1 VPRPPKTSSA
11 AAPAKKA
18 AAGGRARGKKASK
31 AVPSTDAERAAKAAG
46 QSGAAEDADESEHE
60 HEEGAVH
67 ADGDGDED
75 VAVAADEDVLAEP
88 RDSDVEVGVADAD
101 ADGDG
106 DHHSVPLSRDLAR
119 SVGSSMERLDPMAA
133 YLREI
138 QRHPLLTPEET
149 HELASKFIATQD
161 PALAARLV
169 TANLRLVVKI
179 AYEYRRAYKN
189 IMDLVQE
196 GNIGLMQAVK
206 RYDPYRGVKL
216 SSYAAWWIRAYIL
229 RFILNN
235 WRLVKLGTTQAQRKL
250 FFNLRKK
257 RSELQ
262 AMGIDPTNEEIAK
275 QLNVPESDV
284 AEMDVRLAQ
293 SEKSLD
299 APVGDADGR
308 SIAKVDMMPSV
319 GAGPEAQMADN
330 ELQALVKDKLAEFRN
345 TLIGK
350 DKDLAIFDLRLVADD
365 PLTLQDLG
373 DKFGISR
380 ERVRQ
385 LEQRLLGRLRD
396 YLKREMGDAT
406 DSL

>member
-1 VPRPPKTSSA
+1 MVDRQTIVPRTTKPRKKKGEAPPTAPESEAKAEA
-11 AAPAKKA
+11 AD
-18 AAGGRARGKKASK
+18 
-31 AVPSTDAERAAKAAG
+31 DAEPEERDSRDSEPVSLAG
-46 QSGAAEDADESEHE
+46 DAV
-60 HEEGAVH
+60 EGAVV
-67 ADGDGDED
+67 ADTDE
-75 VAVAADEDVLAEP
+75 EAEP
-88 RDSDVEVGVADAD
+88 EEEREETEERESDSDV
-101 ADGDG
+101 
-106 DHHSVPLSRDLAR
+106 HSGPLSRPMT
-119 SVGSSMERLDPMAA
+119 GTSMERLDPMAA

-149 HELASKFIATQD
+149 GELAKKFIETQD
-161 PALAARLV
+161 PAIAARLV

-257 RSELQ
+257 RAELQ
-262 AMGIDPTNEEIAK
+262 AMGIDPSNEEIAK
-275 QLNVPESDV
+275 ALQVPESDV

-308 SIAKVDMMPSV
+308 AIAKVDMMPAI
-319 GAGPEAQMADN
+319 GLGPEAMMADE
-330 ELQALVKDKLAEFRN
+330 ELQALVKDKLAEFRK
-345 TLIGK
+345 TLAGK

-373 DKFGISR
+373 DRFGISR

-396 YLKREMGDAT
+396 YLKREMGDVT
-406 DSL
+406 ESL

>member
-1 VPRPPKTSSA
+1 VPRSPKTSTA
-11 AAPAKKA
+11 GAPAKKA
-18 AAGGRARGKKASK
+18 AAAGARARAVKPKKASK
-31 AVPSTDAERAAKAAG
+31 AAAPKDELDESASEAENEGGAVPADG
-46 QSGAAEDADESEHE
+46 DADEE
-60 HEEGAVH
+60 V
-67 ADGDGDED
+67 AD
-75 VAVAADEDVLAEP
+75 VAADDDALAEP
-88 RDSDVEVGVADAD
+88 RGSEPDVEVDAAD
-101 ADGDG
+101 ADGDVAA
-106 DHHSVPLSRDLAR
+106 HSVPLSRDLAR
-119 SVGSSMERLDPMAA
+119 GVSSSMERLDPMAA

-330 ELQALVKDKLAEFRN
+330 ELQALVKEKLADFRS